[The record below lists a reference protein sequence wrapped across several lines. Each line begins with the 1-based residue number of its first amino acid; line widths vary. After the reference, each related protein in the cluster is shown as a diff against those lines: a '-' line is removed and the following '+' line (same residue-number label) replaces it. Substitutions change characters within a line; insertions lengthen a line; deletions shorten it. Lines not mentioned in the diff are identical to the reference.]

1 MNTAT
6 IQGGSTTGLLDG
18 TLPLRP
24 FHPDGFVGTM
34 QADGQQVRVA
44 AIACDET
51 RLVALSLVGFDT
63 SIGVV
68 FSRLWSSTAV
78 PFSPA
83 SHWQDEWRGPEQLQR
98 SGERYKQCV
107 AHLEGTREVHAL
119 ALVRA
124 AHLSEGILHPPD
136 LPEMQKPSDA
146 PEQEQEQTPAS
157 HSLSASKQ
165 AKPPVWVPR
174 YALGNWDE
182 PGPNRQSFL
191 GHLYALRVL
200 FLHRHAQHPAWPVMW
215 AEALWQ
221 RGLAADLIT
230 PLPSI
235 GMRSWRISGDLLA
248 WSALVGEGVRDGWL
262 PWQESQPQ

>member
-1 MNTAT
+1 MNTRAMR
-6 IQGGSTTGLLDG
+6 GSSSTSLLDG

-34 QADGQQVRVA
+34 QADGQEVRVA

-51 RLVALSLVGFDT
+51 WVVALSLVGFDT

-78 PFSPA
+78 PFTPA
-83 SHWQDEWRGPEQLQR
+83 DNWQDEWTGPEQLQR
-98 SGERYKQCV
+98 SSERYKQCV

-119 ALVRA
+119 ALVRT
-124 AHLSEGILHPPD
+124 AHLTEGILHPPD
-136 LPEMQKPSDA
+136 LPEMQKQSDTQ
-146 PEQEQEQTPAS
+146 EQEQEQEPSRSQPPA
-157 HSLSASKQ
+157 KQ

-174 YALGNWDE
+174 YVLGNWDE
-182 PGPNRQSFL
+182 SGPNRQSFL

-200 FLHRHAQHPAWPVMW
+200 FLHRHAHHPEWPVQW

-221 RGLAADLIT
+221 RGLASELIT
-230 PLPSI
+230 ALPSI
-235 GMRSWRISGDLLA
+235 GMRAWRLSGNLLA

-262 PWQESQPQ
+262 PWQEPESQ

>member
-1 MNTAT
+1 MIPTAT
-6 IQGGSTTGLLDG
+6 RGSSTTGLLDG

-24 FHPDGFVGTM
+24 FHPDGFVGNM

-44 AIACDET
+44 ALACDET
-51 RLVALSLVGFDT
+51 RVVALSLVGFDT

-78 PFSPA
+78 PFTPA
-83 SHWQDEWRGPEQLQR
+83 SDWQEEWRGPEQLQR

-119 ALVRA
+119 ARVRT
-124 AHLSEGILHPPD
+124 AHLTEGILHPPD

-146 PEQEQEQTPAS
+146 PEQEDAPS
-157 HSLSASKQ
+157 RSLPPSKQ

-174 YALGNWDE
+174 YVLGNWDE
-182 PGPNRQSFL
+182 SGPHQQSFL
-191 GHLYALRVL
+191 GQLYALRVL
-200 FLHRHAQHPAWPVMW
+200 FLHRNAQHPEWPVQW

-221 RGLAADLIT
+221 RGLACELIT
-230 PLPSI
+230 PLPAI
-235 GMRSWRISGDLLA
+235 GIRAWRLSGDLLA
-248 WSALVGEGVRDGWL
+248 WSALVGEGVREGWL
-262 PWQESQPQ
+262 PWKEPELR

>member
-1 MNTAT
+1 MIPTAMR
-6 IQGGSTTGLLDG
+6 GSSTTRLLDG

-24 FHPDGFVGTM
+24 FHPDGFVGIM

-44 AIACDET
+44 ALACDET
-51 RLVALSLVGFDT
+51 RVVALSLVGFDT

-78 PFSPA
+78 PFAPA
-83 SHWQDEWRGPEQLQR
+83 FNWQDEWHGPEQLQR

-119 ALVRA
+119 ALVRT
-124 AHLSEGILHPPD
+124 AHLTEGILHPPD

-146 PEQEQEQTPAS
+146 PEQEQEQVPSRSLPAG
-157 HSLSASKQ
+157 KQ

-174 YALGNWDE
+174 YVLGNWDE
-182 PGPNRQSFL
+182 SGPNRQGFL

-200 FLHRHAQHPAWPVMW
+200 FLHRNAQHPEWPVQW

-221 RGLAADLIT
+221 YGSACDLIT
-230 PLPSI
+230 PLPAL
-235 GMRSWRISGDLLA
+235 GMRAWRLSGDLLA
-248 WSALVGEGVRDGWL
+248 WSALVGEGVREGWL
-262 PWQESQPQ
+262 PWKESDRE